1 MKYLS
6 FVWLLAMHAAYALPV
21 ENPRQ
26 DHEGVGEGAVIT
38 QPASSQVYNE
48 IEPALIDKYF
58 AKKPSQYLVDPQV
71 LITSQQR
78 KTIEKLLSNHA
89 ADSTIDLYLFVFG
102 GDQQLPAD
110 GKNKDFMARHFA
122 NGKPAAVLC
131 YYLGMPARTGLDL
144 SPGMSKSVS
153 ASERERSLQGSLV
166 RAMRQNGSFEQLSE
180 YLMQFSV
187 RTYWMERM
195 MDEAS
200 VKPVVQT
207 PEAVLPNLQNVENE
221 QDLLESIPD
230 QFREPALT
238 AAGALGALVVL
249 SALVLWLRSRARLKF
264 PESAIEARLG
274 GPHAAGV
281 GAVVNFASPDVSP
294 ALQRKQVPD
303 HLRRG

>member
-1 MKYLS
+1 MKDLY
-6 FVWLLAMHAAYALPV
+6 FVWLLAIHAAHALPV

-26 DHEGVGEGAVIT
+26 EHEGVGEGAVIT
-38 QPASSQVYNE
+38 QSASSQVYHE

-58 AKKPSQYLVDPQV
+58 AKKPNQYLVDPQA

-89 ADSTIDLYLFVFG
+89 ADSTIDLYLFVFR

-122 NGKPAAVLC
+122 NGKPAAVLY

-144 SPGMSKSVS
+144 SPSISKTVS
-153 ASERERSLQGSLV
+153 ASERDRSLQGSLV

-207 PEAVLPNLQNVENE
+207 PKAVLPDLQNVEKEEN
-221 QDLLESIPD
+221 LLDSIPD
-230 QFREPALT
+230 QLKKPALL
-238 AAGALGALVVL
+238 AACALGALVVL
-249 SALVLWLRSRARLKF
+249 SALVWWLRSRARLKF
-264 PESAIEARLG
+264 PECAIEARLG
-274 GPHAAGV
+274 GPHAAGI

>member
-1 MKYLS
+1 MKYLRT
-6 FVWLLAMHAAYALPV
+6 VWLLAMNAAYALPV
-21 ENPRQ
+21 ENTRQ
-26 DHEGVGEGAVIT
+26 DHEGVGEGAAIT
-38 QPASSQVYNE
+38 QPASSQVYSE

-58 AKKPSQYLVDPQV
+58 AKKPSQYLVDPQA
-71 LITSQQR
+71 LITGQQR

-110 GKNKDFMARHFA
+110 GKNRDFMARHFA
-122 NGKPAAVLC
+122 NGKPAVVLY
-131 YYLGMPARTGLDL
+131 YYLGMPAWTGLDL

-153 ASERERSLQGSLV
+153 ASEQERSLQGSLV
-166 RAMRQNGSFEQLSE
+166 RAMRENGSFEQLAE

-200 VKPVVQT
+200 AKPVDQT
-207 PEAVLPNLQNVENE
+207 SEMEPPDLQNVEKE
-221 QDLLESIPD
+221 EDLLELIPD
-230 QFREPALT
+230 QFREPALM
-238 AAGALGALVVL
+238 AAGGLGSLAVL

-264 PESAIEARLG
+264 PESEIEARLG
-274 GPHAAGV
+274 GPHAAGI

-294 ALQRKQVPD
+294 ALQRKQIPEY
-303 HLRRG
+303 LRRV